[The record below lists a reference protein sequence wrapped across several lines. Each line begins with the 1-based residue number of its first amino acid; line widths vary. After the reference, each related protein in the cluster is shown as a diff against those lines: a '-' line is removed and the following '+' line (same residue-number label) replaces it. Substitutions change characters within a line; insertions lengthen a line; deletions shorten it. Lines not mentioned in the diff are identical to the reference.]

1 MKKYIIDFI
10 NYLEGTKTSVKQ
22 LHWAADNLSQHKLCD
37 DIADA
42 LSDFQDKVSEV
53 EQSIS
58 GKFPLNSLKGEPYKV
73 TTLKAFM
80 DDVLSRT
87 NSFYSK
93 LKGEGDEYIGM
104 RSDVEAFL
112 SDFQRLSYLVDFT
125 VKEGLKRRL
134 RGQVNEGKLTVSD
147 GKHAYRLT
155 ENELREVVR
164 EAIDNTIGMTNKQVR
179 NELGIRDDDE
189 LNASVIGEED
199 EELEGAI
206 WRGLCEFLGVDS
218 LYKAVVEFKD
228 VAEYLAREHAM
239 KYIGPDNEDECH
251 DFSDGVHIL
260 SIYPRHFYPSQGKM
274 KIENFGLYRKN
285 N

>member
-134 RGQVNEGKLTVSD
+134 RSQVNEGKMTVSD
-147 GKHAYRLT
+147 GKHVYQLT
-155 ENELREVVR
+155 ENELRETVR
-164 EAIDNTIGMTNKQVR
+164 EAIENVTGFTNRQMR
-179 NELGIRDDDE
+179 NMLGTYDDDD
-189 LNASVIGEED
+189 LNASVQGEED
-199 EELEGAI
+199 EDLEDRI
-206 WRGLCEFLGVDS
+206 WKGLKEFLGVS
-218 LYKAVVEFKD
+218 NLYKAVVKFSDVSEF
-228 VAEYLAREHAM
+228 LAREYAM
-239 KYIGPDNEDECH
+239 KYVGPDEENECH
-251 DFSDGVHIL
+251 DFSDGVHTL
-260 SIYPRHFYPSQGKM
+260 TIYPKVFYPSQGTM
-274 KIENFGLYRKN
+274 RIQNFGLFRKQ
-285 N
+285 